1 VCSVGGNFAAS
12 GSTTCLSVNGTLFPL
27 HVAGASNSFKCG
39 DSRGSRPLGAQI
51 RREMDIQDT
60 SWFGHGPTT
69 AYEDWTMESS
79 FDNGDGVV
87 GPVRSARASA
97 KIFLFN

>member
-1 VCSVGGNFAAS
+1 
-12 GSTTCLSVNGTLFPL
+12 
-27 HVAGASNSFKCG
+27 
-39 DSRGSRPLGAQI
+39 
-51 RREMDIQDT
+51 MDIQDT